1 MISGPLTNEVGMS
14 RRQLVLT
21 VILALVALLVVGIVI
36 VAGNGK
42 RRERQMADAELSEEL
57 QSDLLGA
64 IELYV
69 DRRQTVPRDFQA
81 LYSDGQYLFTPAQFN
96 QMIELGHNDTPGGMP
111 VLNYMNEQLAEA
123 KRQYQEREIILR
135 VGQ

>member
-1 MISGPLTNEVGMS
+1 
-14 RRQLVLT
+14 
-21 VILALVALLVVGIVI
+21 
-36 VAGNGK
+36 
-42 RRERQMADAELSEEL
+42 MADAELSEEL